1 MANKIWTYDESL
13 LAFELYCR
21 IPFGKINSTH
31 PEIIKLALLLNRTPA
46 AVSMKMCNL
55 ARLDPEEIARGIKGL
70 SNGAKLER
78 VIWDNFNSDNEA
90 LIQKACAL
98 KEKLLEQSGLPSE
111 LVFDDIP
118 VGTTR
123 ETIIEQRVGQSFFRA
138 TVLAS
143 YDFKCCL
150 TGISVPAFLTASH
163 IKPWKDS
170 DGKEKTNPRNGL
182 CLNALHDRAFDKG
195 FITLDNDYRIVV
207 SDKLKKAKNLDQV
220 TRDFIV
226 DTEHKQIMLPAKF
239 KPSKEFIQ
247 FHNDVVFLR

>member
-1 MANKIWTYDESL
+1 MANKNWTYDETL

-31 PEIIKLALLLNRTPA
+31 PEIKKLAILLNRTSA
-46 AVSMKMCNL
+46 AVSMKMGNI
-55 ARLDPEEIARGIKGL
+55 ARLDPDEITRGVKGL
-70 SNGAKLER
+70 SNGAKLEKT
-78 VIWDNFNSDNEA
+78 IWENFNKDNEA
-90 LIQKACAL
+90 LIQKACTL
-98 KEKLLEQSGLPSE
+98 REKLSKE
-111 LVFDDIP
+111 LGVASTLIP
-118 VGTTR
+118 DNTPIGTTR
-123 ETIIEQRVGQSFFRA
+123 EAIIKQRVGQSFFRA

-143 YDFKCCL
+143 YDYKCCL
-150 TGISVPAFLTASH
+150 TGISIPEFLTASH
-163 IKPWKDS
+163 IKPWRDS
-170 DGKEKTNPRNGL
+170 DGKEKINPRNGL

-239 KPSKEFIQ
+239 KPSKEVIQ